1 MKRYQLSESVIHE
14 HVEDEAVVVA
24 PHKATISALN
34 ETGNR
39 ILQIISKEQPSF
51 DQIVEK
57 IQSEYQVSQEE
68 AEKDVRYFLDKLM
81 ENDLI
86 NEA

>member
-1 MKRYQLSESVIHE
+1 MKSYQLSKSVIHE

-24 PHKATISALN
+24 PHRATISALN

-39 ILQIISKEQPSF
+39 VLQIISEDQPSF
-51 DQIVEK
+51 AQIVNTIK
-57 IQSEYQVSQEE
+57 TEYKVSQEI

-86 NEA
+86 KEV